1 MMKHIFLFSSPEPSL
16 VSTTEPQI
24 HQKRWGISLKIGYLG
39 GSRSS
44 CPMFAPVPI
53 FWHRFRSHCCSSST
67 SRSTGPSLLV
77 FISRPCYRPTTRLL
91 VHSILFRHFHQHFQH
106 FLRHDDER
114 IARFRKML
122 IAFEIGAPKNRRP
135 SFSENKKMNEMS
147 HLFERKSNLKN
158 GLVFVCNMSASLSGM
173 LPPFLYDFLFGY
185 VFACKNV

>member
-1 MMKHIFLFSSPEPSL
+1 MLKHIFLFSSPEPSL

-24 HQKRWGISLKIGYLG
+24 HQKRWAISLKIGYLG

-53 FWHRFRSHCCSSST
+53 FWHRFRSHCCSSSS

-77 FISRPCYRPTTRLL
+77 FISRPCTDQPRDCWFTPSYFDISTNI
-91 VHSILFRHFHQHFQH
+91 SNI
-106 FLRHDDER
+106 FLRHDDQR

-122 IAFEIGAPKNRRP
+122 IAFEIGAPQNRRP

-147 HLFERKSNLKN
+147 HLFERK
-158 GLVFVCNMSASLSGM
+158 
-173 LPPFLYDFLFGY
+173 
-185 VFACKNV
+185 